1 MSSKRKNTPTKLA
14 TDEVLI
20 QREPRLDPSSDGDSR
35 DSLSDLSDTSP
46 TSSSSLGGHVTHPER
61 HLSLHIVS
69 KPEQLDDINCAD
81 RPQSKK
87 QRILQSV
94 KCDVTDSDA
103 DMDSD
108 GSNGSSSLNHI
119 NNNNILT
126 KPTMNGGL
134 PLHNKNKSMD
144 NVLRRL
150 NSKASDGNQ
159 GDDGDVMMDTVHAAI
174 STVDSLEDKEKK
186 LAEMIAHLQ
195 NIKDNLSTQKKHMV
209 STIVP
214 ILACKFY
221 FRKSSAFA
229 PVTSLF

>member
-61 HLSLHIVS
+61 HIVS
-69 KPEQLDDINCAD
+69 KPEQLDDIDCAD

-195 NIKDNLSTQKKHMV
+195 YIKDNLSTQKKHMV
-209 STIVP
+209 STFFWSSNVSFI
-214 ILACKFY
+214 IIQ
-221 FRKSSAFA
+221 KSSAFA

>member
-1 MSSKRKNTPTKLA
+1 MSSKRKNTPTKLS

-20 QREPRLDPSSDGDSR
+20 QREPRLDPNSDGDSR
-35 DSLSDLSDTSP
+35 DSLSDFSDHNP
-46 TSSSSLGGHVTHPER
+46 TTTGPHHVTQPER

-69 KPEQLDDINCAD
+69 KPEQLDDVDSPD

-94 KCDVTDSDA
+94 KCDATDSDA

-108 GSNGSSSLNHI
+108 GSTTHSQNGGVGSSTSINHI

-134 PLHNKNKSMD
+134 PIHHKNPKSMD

-150 NSKASDGNQ
+150 NSKASGDGNQ
-159 GDDGDVMMDTVHAAI
+159 CDDDAMMDTVHAAI
-174 STVDSLEDKEKK
+174 STAESVADKERK

-195 NIKDNLSTQKKHMV
+195 NIKDNLSTQKKVVV
-209 STIVP
+209 STK
-214 ILACKFY
+214 L
-221 FRKSSAFA
+221 
-229 PVTSLF
+229 LL